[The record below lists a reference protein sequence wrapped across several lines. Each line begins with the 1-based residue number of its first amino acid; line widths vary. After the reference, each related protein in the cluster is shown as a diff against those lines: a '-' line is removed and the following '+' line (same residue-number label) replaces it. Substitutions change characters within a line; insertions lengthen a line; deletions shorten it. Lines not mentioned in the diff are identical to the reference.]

1 MKLKPWRQPEI
12 RKGQSYKSLILQIR
26 KNNNNKIQVYIQ
38 NIFQDT
44 SRNTY
49 AQLTSSTM

>member
-1 MKLKPWRQPEI
+1 MQLKPWKQPEI

-26 KNNNNKIQVYIQ
+26 KKPNKNIQVYIQ

-44 SRNTY
+44 SKNTY